1 MTVKELHRILES
13 IPYGILTYD
22 NSDYEFVIKA
32 HCIEIRFKDDN
43 IHICSLTAD
52 KDRDISIF
60 TYIFIFESSPHYNCI
75 QAMHNTKTYL
85 EILGFKT
92 I

>member
-1 MTVKELHRILES
+1 MTVKELLNILES

-22 NSDYEFVIKA
+22 NSDYEF
-32 HCIEIRFKDDN
+32 HGMLHGIEIRFGYDN
-43 IHICSLTAD
+43 FIICYLTVYTSGYM
-52 KDRDISIF
+52 RDVIIPYSN
-60 TYIFIFESSPHYNCI
+60 EYNNCV
-75 QAMHNTKTYL
+75 QAMKNTKTYL